1 MTGPAEPLIG
11 QGDALAELEGLVRE
25 AGEHRCGFVVVSG
38 AAGTGKS
45 TLGRRLLAR
54 HEGPAW
60 WATAAP
66 WESRQPYGVVAQM
79 LPDLDVGAGPV
90 AVAERVADRLA
101 ASDGTTVAV
110 VDDGHWA
117 DEESLQALA
126 SVVRHHPR
134 ARLLVVAFAVTGDP
148 HASAATLE
156 LLPRIATAE
165 IRLSPLTAAQVN
177 ELAAARG
184 VVLHPSIAER
194 LCHHTQGA
202 ARHIA
207 QLLDE
212 VPAAT
217 WTRFDP
223 GLPAP
228 RPSPRGCANCSRA
241 ARRPFG
247 RSWRRPRCW
256 ARAQR

>member
-1 MTGPAEPLIG
+1 M
-11 QGDALAELEGLVRE
+11 
-25 AGEHRCGFVVVSG
+25 
-38 AAGTGKS
+38 
-45 TLGRRLLAR
+45 
-54 HEGPAW
+54 
-60 WATAAP
+60 
-66 WESRQPYGVVAQM
+66 
-79 LPDLDVGAGPV
+79 

-256 ARAQR
+256 ARAQRCATLRCWRASTTVC